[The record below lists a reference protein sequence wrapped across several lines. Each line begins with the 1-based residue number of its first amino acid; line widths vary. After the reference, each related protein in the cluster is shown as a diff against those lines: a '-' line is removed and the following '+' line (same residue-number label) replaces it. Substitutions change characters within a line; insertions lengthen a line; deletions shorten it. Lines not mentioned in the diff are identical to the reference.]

1 MAVVFNNEFRDMAAE
16 ANFPFTTASTLI
28 QDALEID
35 IGCFLD
41 ATIYPLNVH
50 TAPYYI
56 ASINGNYGTNNQVEL
71 VIYDAGTL
79 EVCKIVCDSETDTA
93 MATDADGS
101 IVGVIVYNQGLLAEL
116 IGKVGCSDITLT
128 SNVAEFT
135 AGTCFS
141 TEADGNL
148 FIKTDT
154 DSYSGDVVITAS
166 KGVHFE
172 TEPTPDLGSSTSSSS
187 SFNQTY
193 SSTSSSSST
202 SQSSS
207 SSSSSTA
214 ARSTS
219 SISPS
224 TSSSALKSTSSTSSS
239 QTQSTSSVSGGPLNS
254 SSSSSTE
261 HCDPWDTTSATFFHY
276 KLNDNNGTHT
286 VVNSVGADGTLSSTG
301 TSTVTSDLSVT
312 GKIDRGFEFT
322 PDAGGTGNV
331 TYVNTVGSKALMQN
345 PFTMAFWIKPEDEY
359 PVYDNPADV
368 IGVNDTYSATTKF
381 IIKHQN
387 AGLIVEYYVNSSG
400 GVVSTG
406 TIWPASPPVPSPAWK
421 HIVVTINA
429 SSIFIYVDT
438 VLVGSGPHSA
448 VMTSFSPWTDPI
460 LGSVYG
466 YQGPGYGGAS
476 ADTESF
482 NGILD
487 DVRILNR
494 ALTDDERE
502 GLYNEG
508 NGTEDL
514 SGCLPVSSSSSSHSS
529 SSLSDSLISLTVT
542 QYRMNDVTGNI
553 IVNDTGSNNTDAYIT
568 STVSAAATY
577 LASIPGKI
585 DKGLLFNE
593 TVGGA
598 RLDILHPFGTNWPT
612 VPVPA
617 LYTPSFADPFTLTCW
632 VRPSTGF
639 TTGTILYAAA
649 NSGSAMLQIS
659 NGHLVMSYA
668 AAQVPSYSKWC
679 QLRSDASVITADSST
694 WTHIAVVVK
703 DSDILFYVNN
713 TLTAASYV
721 SWGTNMSSITM
732 NDWKTYVN
740 STGTVAA
747 LGRSSLSGY
756 DWYIGGLEDFR
767 LIAKALTTGEISS
780 IWNGGNGTYDL
791 DPTGS
796 SSSGGPD
803 PSSSSSPESQGNFSS
818 TSESSSSFSSVS
830 ELSSSSI
837 SISESSNSSSSSSSW
852 KFSSSSSST
861 SSEGLTSSSSS
872 SSSSDSSSSPSSL
885 SSEARTSGIVSI
897 NVYGELFTLNQ
908 PIVTINNRPMEH
920 AWLAAHPSSAVR
932 VKTDPDEKLIVGKSK
947 DFGSAT

>member
-1 MAVVFNNEFRDMAAE
+1 MAVVFNNEFRDMSSQ

-56 ASINGNYGTNNQVEL
+56 ASITGNYGTDNQIEL

-101 IVGVIVYNQGLLAEL
+101 IVGVIVYNQEKLAEL
-116 IGKVGCSDITLT
+116 IGKIGRSDITLT

-141 TEADGNL
+141 TEAGGNL

-154 DSYSGDVVITAS
+154 DSYSGDVVIAAA

-224 TSSSALKSTSSTSSS
+224 TSSSALNSTSSNSSS
-239 QTQSTSSVSGGPLNS
+239 QTRSTSSVSGGPLNS

-276 KLNDNNGTHT
+276 KLNDNNGTNT
-286 VVNSVGADGTLSSTG
+286 VVNSVGANATLL
-301 TSTVTSDLSVT
+301 STVTSTTTSALSAT
-312 GKIDRGFEFT
+312 GKIDKAFEFT
-322 PDAGGTGNV
+322 PNTGTGNID
-331 TYVNTVGSKALMQN
+331 YVNCIGSKALMIN
-345 PFTMAFWIKPEDEY
+345 PFTVAFWVQPDDESPTY
-359 PVYDNPADV
+359 TNPCNV
-368 IGVNDTYSATTKF
+368 IGTYDTSTSLHSF
-381 IIKHQN
+381 EIKHQN
-387 AGLIVEYYVNSSG
+387 KGLSITYYVNGYGGAVSSLN
-400 GVVSTG
+400 
-406 TIWPASPPVPSPAWK
+406 IWPTSGSAPAWK
-421 HIVVTINA
+421 HIVVTVNA
-429 SSIFIYVDT
+429 SSIHLYVNN
-438 VLVGSGPHSA
+438 VLVASASHSA
-448 VMTSFSPWTDPI
+448 TMSAFSPLYEPS
-460 LGSVYG
+460 LGAVRG
-466 YQGPGYGGAS
+466 RPGAN
-476 ADTESF
+476 DSF
-482 NGILD
+482 NGKLD

-514 SGCLPVSSSSSSHSS
+514 SGCLPVSSSSSSQSS
-529 SSLSDSLISLTVT
+529 SSQSDSLLSATKI
-542 QYRMNDVTGNI
+542 QYRMNDYNGTTV
-553 IVNDTGSNNTDAYIT
+553 VNNTGSNSLDGYIASGT
-568 STVSAAATY
+568 GASSTYNAAIT
-577 LASIPGKI
+577 GKI
-585 DKGLLFNE
+585 DKGLLFN
-593 TVGGA
+593 VMVNYS
-598 RLDILHPFGTNWPT
+598 RVDIVHPFGTSYPT
-612 VPVPA
+612 RSDVQEYSS
-617 LYTPSFADPFTLTCW
+617 LFSNDFTITSW
-632 VRPSTGF
+632 IRPNTGLVN
-639 TTGTILYAAA
+639 GTILKATA
-649 NSGSAMLQIS
+649 NSGNATLQIS
-659 NGHLVMSYA
+659 NGYLKMSYSA
-668 AAQVPSYSKWC
+668 AAVPSASTYC
-679 QLRSDASVITADSST
+679 QLISDAAVITADSST

-703 DSDILFYVNN
+703 SSNILFYVND
-713 TLTAASYV
+713 TLIAASYV
-721 SWGTNMSSITM
+721 GWGAPGMTSITM
-732 NDWKTYVN
+732 ADWGTYVN
-740 STGTVAA
+740 SSGTYVTM
-747 LGRSSLSGY
+747 GRDSLYGY
-756 DWYIGGLEDFR
+756 DIYIGGLEDFR
-767 LIAKALTTGEISS
+767 VVDRELLSTEISD
-780 IWNGGNGTYDL
+780 IWNGGSGTYDV

-796 SSSGGPD
+796 TSSGGPD
-803 PSSSSSPESQGNFSS
+803 PSSSSSAESQGNFSS